1 MKNKE
6 WENKLLYI
14 ILTLLLL
21 MWGMALNAQENRV
34 GNPNGD
40 DIYGTWVSMDGEQKL
55 WVNYRLDKGDTFIRQ
70 SPEGIVTGEFRIE
83 DKFIVVT
90 RKHEAYKL
98 MFFLKGVR
106 LIVVKP
112 ESDTTDGDAWL
123 FQKISNEQTEY

>member
-21 MWGMALNAQENRV
+21 MWGMALSAQEKRV
-34 GNPNGD
+34 GNPND
-40 DIYGTWVSMDGEQKL
+40 SDIYGEWVSMDGDQKL
-55 WVNYRLDKGDTFIRQ
+55 WVNYRLGKNNTFLRQ
-70 SPEGIVTGEFRIE
+70 SPQGPVTGEFRIE

-90 RKHEAYKL
+90 REHEAYRL
-98 MFFLKGVR
+98 MFYLNGVR

-112 ESDTTDGDAWL
+112 ESDETEGEAWV
-123 FQKISNEQTEY
+123 FQKVSNKQTEY

>member
-21 MWGMALNAQENRV
+21 MWGMVLSAQEKRV
-34 GNPNGD
+34 GNPND
-40 DIYGTWVSMDGEQKL
+40 SDIYGEWVSMDGDQKL
-55 WVNYRLDKGDTFIRQ
+55 WVNYRLGKNNTFLRQ
-70 SPEGIVTGEFRIE
+70 SPQGPVTGEFRIE

-90 RKHEAYKL
+90 REHEAYRL
-98 MFFLKGVR
+98 MFYLNGVR

-112 ESDTTDGDAWL
+112 ESDETEGEAWV
-123 FQKISNEQTEY
+123 FQKVSNKQTEY